1 VTDQPYL
8 AGLRLAG
15 RRVLVV
21 GGGAV
26 AQRRLPPLL
35 SAGADVVVVAPGATP
50 TVQGMAERGELSWQ
64 RRGYEPADLGGAWYA
79 LALTDDPELNSR
91 VSADAEA
98 ARVFCVRADD
108 GGHGSAVTP
117 ATGGPGRAVAVRDGV
132 LDALR
137 EGRLDATRRRPGGS
151 TEPDGDGDGVAR
163 AGRVALVGGGPGDPG
178 LITVQGRRLLAA
190 ADVVVADR
198 LAPQELLAEL
208 PPTVEVID
216 AAKLPRGPGMS
227 QQVINETLVDRA
239 RQGKFV
245 VRLKG
250 GDPFV
255 FGRGSEEVDACVAAG
270 VPVTVVP
277 GISSAIA
284 VPALAGI
291 PVTTR
296 GLAQEVVIAS
306 AHLAP
311 DDPGNLVDWPAVA
324 RLRGTL
330 VLLMGV
336 ERLAAIAAV
345 LLANGKDPRTP
356 AAVVENGAR
365 PGQRVIRAPLDRLGE
380 TAAAEGVRPPA
391 IVVIGPVAGT

>member
-1 VTDQPYL
+1 
-8 AGLRLAG
+8 
-15 RRVLVV
+15 VLVV

-35 SAGADVVVVAPGATP
+35 AAGAEVVLVAPAATP
-50 TVQGMAERGELSWQ
+50 TVQAMGERGELTWH
-64 RRGYEPADLGGAWYA
+64 RRGYQPDDLDGSWYV
-79 LALTDDPELNSR
+79 LALTDDPELNGR
-91 VSADAEA
+91 VGRDAEA

-117 ATGGPGRAVAVRDGV
+117 ATGRHGDVRVAVLGGGDPGRAVSIRDGV

-137 EGRLDATRRRPGGS
+137 EGRLDDARRRTGDAGTTGEPGAKPRG
-151 TEPDGDGDGVAR
+151 
-163 AGRVALVGGGPGDPG
+163 VALVGGGPGDPG
-178 LITVQGRRLLAA
+178 LITVHGRRLLAA

-208 PPTVEVID
+208 SPSVEVID
-216 AAKLPRGPGMS
+216 AAKVPRGPGMS
-227 QQVINETLVDRA
+227 QQAINDVLVERA
-239 RQGKFV
+239 RQGQFV

-255 FGRGSEEVDACVAAG
+255 FGRGSEEVDACLAAG

-306 AHLAP
+306 AHLPP
-311 DDPGNLVDWPAVA
+311 DDPANLVDWPAVA

-336 ERLAAIAAV
+336 ERLAEVAAV
-345 LLANGKDPRTP
+345 LLAHGKSPATP
-356 AAVVENGAR
+356 AAVIENGSL
-365 PGQRVIRAPLDRLGE
+365 PGQRVLRAELARLADV
-380 TAAAEGVRPPA
+380 AAAAGVRPPA
-391 IVVIGPVAGT
+391 IVVIGPVAAAPAP